1 MAAIAQKGTL
11 VIVGFAGHTYAGLSM
26 EQVSKEQ
33 TGTQKTILDQNNEP
47 VTILISD
54 LGRRY
59 TVRGIVL
66 AADWVEPE
74 VGDTITLN
82 SVAARVESISTEEA
96 GEESRVSMTVISE
109 DSMAASY

>member
-1 MAAIAQKGTL
+1 MSAIVQKGTS

-33 TGTQKTILDQNNEP
+33 TGESKTILDENNEP

-59 TVRGIVL
+59 TLRGIVIP
-66 AADWVEPE
+66 ATWTAPD
-74 VGDTITLN
+74 VGSTVTVN
-82 SVAARVESISTEEA
+82 SVACRVESYS
-96 GEESRVSMTVISE
+96 EESSGTEKRISMTVISE